1 MQQATRRQR
10 SAVPIEA
17 AVGDNPGMVD
27 AEFLDWVAAT
37 AGVELGVC
45 RAAPKLVPLAVE
57 ASTRE
62 FFRVKVGVRS
72 FVAMHSPPATENNP
86 RYVRLAALLRG
97 YGLRTPTIHAADLRR
112 GYLLLEDLGAMDFEG
127 AYAGGEVAGPLT
139 AAIDALARLQAV
151 PPADAAAHIAPYAA
165 ERFTDEL
172 GIFREWLVERL
183 LGLDAAP
190 GFDEASAALVA
201 AADSVPQCVVH
212 RDFHCRNLI
221 WRRQDGSVGVVDFQ
235 DALIGPCCYDLA
247 SLLRDCYH
255 VFDEA
260 TVAAWRLRF
269 LEAARPDCDQAT
281 FARAFDLVALQRQL
295 KAVGIFARLHLA
307 RGRASHLADIVPVL
321 RRSAAVAAGYAETR
335 ALAAWLAGDVA
346 PAASRR
352 LAALGVAA

>member
-1 MQQATRRQR
+1 M
-10 SAVPIEA
+10 
-17 AVGDNPGMVD
+17 GD
-27 AEFLDWVAAT
+27 AEFRQWVAAAVYT
-37 AGVELGVC
+37 VLDEPG
-45 RAAPKLVPLAVE
+45 AAPRAKPLPAE

-62 FFRVKVGVRS
+62 FFRIDLGAQS
-72 FVAMHSPPATENNP
+72 FIAMRSPPATENNP

-97 YGLRTPTIHAADLRR
+97 YGLRTPAIHAADLER

-165 ERFTDEL
+165 ERFADEL

-269 LEAARPDCDQAT
+269 LEAARPDCDPAT

-307 RGRASHLADIVPVL
+307 RGRASHLADIMPVL